1 MGLSLPAPYILQM
14 WTGTVFSVL
23 VLCIHVNPQQLNTS
37 CSHHYD
43 KRNHCC
49 NECQAGF
56 FVASPCTE
64 ERSVNCQP
72 CGEGEYLDHSNS
84 QTECLKQ
91 IECDKMKGFEILHKG
106 DSVTATQ
113 CICKASF
120 HCSQDCE
127 YCLRDSQCFP
137 GFEVEKKAN
146 RMSDTKCR
154 PCPPMYFSNETSLT
168 LRCKLRTNCTA
179 LGMEEKAPGNAT
191 SDALCI
197 SVSTR
202 SSTDYSILA
211 IIMGFAFGC
220 GITIL
225 SIYILRSHRKTLTT
239 LSDCAQQRLAD
250 AWCNTRGKQGNE
262 RHPPADQAIGRL
274 PNDNHH
280 WNPESEL
287 FMSPKTPMKA
297 TEHVSGTILSAFS
310 EHPVSNT
317 VLNSCSGVES
327 ICNATHS
334 SRIPREN
341 PNGKCYIGNQGEGCS
356 ATHLEDANTGKSVN
370 PLLPSGHTVEEPTHG
385 ILSKQESEHSVNTVP
400 CRDCLAESSGSSW
413 TLGSSTPLPSR
424 ESNKGQTAKCDC
436 HTSHPSNFCRYSQR
450 SDNIDGHSSNNT
462 DSGHPNPGNENSL
475 KSGNSTPSGCS
486 RGGNITY
493 NTSGQSV
500 LSVGGSV
507 VFNVIVKVNHAAEE
521 DSRGEMNDTADVPQ
535 RQEIYKDNGIFPT
548 REEKPGSSCEF
559 EANAGFPVQE
569 ENFEESMCVP
579 IQEEQNG
586 NPGQEVHIPVQEQ
599 NSRENV
605 EGSMDLASRTVRQE
619 NWAYPKE
626 SAYIPVQ

>member
-1 MGLSLPAPYILQM
+1 MNS
-14 WTGTVFSVL
+14 T
-23 VLCIHVNPQQLNTS
+23 
-37 CSHHYD
+37 D
-43 KRNHCC
+43 K
-49 NECQAGF
+49 GF
-56 FVASPCTE
+56 FVATPCTK
-64 ERSVNCQP
+64 ERSVTCQP

-113 CICKASF
+113 CICKANF

-127 YCLRDSQCFP
+127 YCLRDSPCFP

-154 PCPPMYFSNETSLT
+154 PCPPMYFSTETSFT
-168 LRCKLRTNCTA
+168 LQCELRTNCTA
-179 LGMEEKAPGNAT
+179 LGMEEKVPGNAT

-197 SVSTR
+197 SVSTP
-202 SSTDYSILA
+202 SS
-211 IIMGFAFGC
+211 
-220 GITIL
+220 
-225 SIYILRSHRKTLTT
+225 
-239 LSDCAQQRLAD
+239 SDCAQQRFAD
-250 AWCNTRGKQGNE
+250 AWCSTRGKQRNE
-262 RHPPADQAIGRL
+262 RHPPADQAIDRL
-274 PNDNHH
+274 PIDNHH
-280 WNPESEL
+280 WDPESEL
-287 FMSPKTPMKA
+287 FISPKTPMKA
-297 TEHVSGTILSAFS
+297 TDDVSGSILSAFS
-310 EHPVSNT
+310 EHPVSNI
-317 VLNSCSGVES
+317 VLNSCYGVAS
-327 ICNATHS
+327 MCNATHS

-356 ATHLEDANTGKSVN
+356 ATHLEDPSTGKSVN

-385 ILSKQESEHSVNTVP
+385 ILLTQESKHGVNTVP
-400 CRDCLAESSGSSW
+400 CRDCLAESSGSPW
-413 TLGSSTPLPSR
+413 TLGSSSPLPSG
-424 ESNKGQTAKCDC
+424 ESNKGHTAKCDC

-462 DSGHPNPGNENSL
+462 ESDHPNPGNENSH
-475 KSGNSTPSGCS
+475 KSGNSTPSGFSC
-486 RGGNITY
+486 RGNTTY

-507 VFNVIVKVNHAAEE
+507 VFNVIVKVNHTAEE
-521 DSRGEMNDTADVPQ
+521 DSRGEMNDIADFPA

-548 REEKPGSSCEF
+548 REAKPSSSCEF

-569 ENFEESMCVP
+569 ENFEESVCVP
-579 IQEEQNG
+579 IQEEQNSSR
-586 NPGQEVHIPVQEQ
+586 GQEVHIPVQEQ

-605 EGSMDLASRTVRQE
+605 EGSLDLASRTVRQE